1 MDDLLI
7 KYLLG
12 EADPGKQ
19 ELVRRWLAA
28 DERNSERA
36 RQFMAVHDLSGRILP
51 PAPDWQEAYRR
62 FSDRLQ
68 KGQLKPPQGMHRLG
82 KYHAGARGLYQLPG
96 RWQAAALLAGL
107 LFLSSVTYLLLK
119 RVRNIP
125 ERAAEAT
132 VSNPG
137 SVRLSDG
144 TVVSLAPN
152 TTITYTFGRETS
164 ERTIHL
170 KGTAVFSVAPDPS
183 RPFLVLVNDLTIK
196 VLGTSFTVRNTPDS
210 TLIELATGVVEVNNG
225 KNKRIVKAGETL
237 KAFRGS
243 DSLLVTGPSP
253 IAASY
258 KSSPPQH
265 PQIITA
271 GKPRSSADTTIHWDD
286 PREVVRSIIRD
297 LIKEKIVPNKDSL
310 KWFGLDKGQFVV
322 NDKPMPDSLLIKFGS
337 IYIRPDGMGY
347 YYGSVKVTGRGYFFE
362 KTDIYEH

>member
-12 EADPGKQ
+12 EADPVKQ
-19 ELVRRWLAA
+19 ERVRRWLAA
-28 DERNSERA
+28 DERNGERA
-36 RQFMAVHDLSGRILP
+36 RQFTVVHDLSGRILP
-51 PAPDWQEAYRR
+51 PAPAWQEAYHR
-62 FSDRLQ
+62 FTDRVQ

-82 KYHAGARGLYQLPG
+82 KYHAGARGLYQLRG

-107 LFLSSVTYLLLK
+107 LFLSAATYLLLK
-119 RVRNIP
+119 KVRNIP
-125 ERAAEAT
+125 ERVAEVT

-144 TVVSLAPN
+144 TIVGLAPN
-152 TTITYTFGRETS
+152 TTITYTFDRETS

-170 KGTAVFSVAPDPS
+170 KGTAAFSVAPDPS

-237 KAFRGS
+237 KAFRGL

-253 IAASY
+253 ISASY
-258 KSSPPQH
+258 KSSPPQ
-265 PQIITA
+265 IITT
-271 GKPRSSADTTIHWDD
+271 GKTRSSADTTIHWDD
-286 PREVVRSIIRD
+286 PRKVMRSIIRD
-297 LIKEKIVPNKDSL
+297 LIKEKIVSNKDSL

-322 NDKPMPDSLLIKFGS
+322 NDKPMPDSLLIKFRS